1 MLVRDLVND
10 LVPPLKTSDSV
21 ERALAWMSVFKH
33 TMMPVI
39 GGNGY
44 VGLVREDELVR
55 LDDKSIPLLEIQTP
69 FLRVYVN
76 EYQHVFDA
84 IRLSAAH
91 ETSVVPVLDDP
102 GRYLGL
108 ITTMDIV
115 AALAK
120 SNSLQD
126 PGGVLVLD
134 VDSQKYSLSE
144 IARIVESEG
153 AHLLSVNTNPSTE
166 PGKTEVTLRIDRVD
180 LTRIMAGFFRKD
192 YDVKASYHQS
202 EFQPDLQARYDA
214 FMNYLKI

>member
-1 MLVRDLVND
+1 MLVRDLIND
-10 LVPPLKTSDSV
+10 LVPPLKATDTV
-21 ERALAWMSVFKH
+21 ERAVLWLSVFKQSQL
-33 TMMPVI
+33 PVI
-39 GGNGY
+39 GPNGFI
-44 VGLVREDELVR
+44 GLVREDDLGRVEDVNVSLQDLQV
-55 LDDKSIPLLEIQTP
+55 P

-84 IRLSAAH
+84 VRLCAAH
-91 ETSVVPVLDDP
+91 ETTVVPVLDDP

-108 ITTMDIV
+108 VTTNDIV
-115 AALAK
+115 IAMAK

-134 VDSQKYSLSE
+134 VDAEKYALSE

-153 AHLLSVNTNPSTE
+153 AKLLSVNTNPSTE

-180 LTRIMAGFFRKD
+180 LTRIMAGFFRND
-192 YDVKASYHQS
+192 YEVKASYHQS